1 MDKATKHEELLN
13 LANLDIKDGFFEEAT
28 KKLEQIISEN
38 PNFGKAY
45 NHLGYLYEV
54 KYRDFDK
61 GETLYKLAI
70 EKSPLYTA
78 TYYNYAILLS
88 TLGKFD
94 ELKELLDTALTIPSI
109 VKATIYNE
117 YGIMLEQQ
125 GKLDEAIEYYRKCA
139 LNSMDTNVIERA
151 KLSID
156 RCRLK
161 KEI

>member
-13 LANLDIKDGFFEEAT
+13 QANHDIKDGFFDEAT

-45 NHLGYLYEV
+45 NHLGYMYEV
-54 KYRDFDK
+54 KFRDFDK

-94 ELKELLDTALTIPSI
+94 ELKELLDTALTIPGI
-109 VKATIYNE
+109 IKATVYNE